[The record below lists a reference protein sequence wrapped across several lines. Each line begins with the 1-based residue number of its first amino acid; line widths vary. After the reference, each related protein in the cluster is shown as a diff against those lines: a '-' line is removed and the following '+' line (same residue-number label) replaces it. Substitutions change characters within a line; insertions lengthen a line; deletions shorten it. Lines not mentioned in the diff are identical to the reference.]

1 MILDFHLSPY
11 RDATSAFS
19 LIHSCQ
25 VQYGTLKSMC
35 VSDRYPAY
43 REAFKRLLPEKYI
56 SEVEDFA
63 DDISNNII

>member
-25 VQYGTLKSMC
+25 VQYGTPQSMC

-56 SEVEDFA
+56 SELKTLLMTFLTT
-63 DDISNNII
+63 S